1 MPDPVDRPAP
11 RPLAYEYDQHWSV
24 WAIPAGLI
32 ASFTLNV
39 AALKAPFM
47 MMKMFPDA
55 AEPYSIPHTIQLM
68 WSVLEVYWVAILITI
83 FSLIFPF
90 VKLIML
96 AVSWFV
102 PLPERTRGRL
112 LGLLGTLGRWS
123 LLDVFVTLVLI
134 VLAHDQGQ
142 LFVTDVK
149 SGLLMFMSAIVLAM
163 LTGDVAHHLHDRTRK
178 LPELEAKAG
187 IGGRWLAP
195 VVFLLIIGSAVSLAA
210 AFYLPFLQIT
220 AWFLSKQSYSI
231 LRTVETLWGDH
242 NRVFAIAV
250 FLFLLLAPVLRLA
263 LIVHASLMTGAP
275 KKLRRAMG
283 RLDLVSRWAALDVF
297 GLAIALFLVEGSN
310 LVPIETRGGVWGLVA
325 AIAINVVLGFTAG
338 HLLRGR
344 LRSLESAVPATS
356 NSS

>member
-1 MPDPVDRPAP
+1 MPALADRPAP

-47 MMKMFPDA
+47 MMKMFPSA

-96 AVSWFV
+96 AVVWFF
-102 PLPERTRGRL
+102 PLPERSRGRL

-163 LTGDVAHHLHDRTRK
+163 LTGDVAHHLHDRKRK
-178 LPELEAKAG
+178 LPELDAKARA
-187 IGGRWLAP
+187 GGRWLAP

-250 FLFLLLAPVLRLA
+250 FLFLLLAPVLRLG
-263 LIVHASLMTGAP
+263 LIAHASLMTSAP
-275 KKLRRAMG
+275 KKLRRAMV
-283 RLDLVSRWAALDVF
+283 RLDVVSRWAALDVF
-297 GLAIALFLVEGSN
+297 GLAIALFLAEGSN
-310 LVPIETRGGVWGLVA
+310 LVPIQTRGGVWGLVA
-325 AIAINVVLGFTAG
+325 AIAMNVALGFTAG
-338 HLLRGR
+338 QLLRSR
-344 LRSLESAVPATS
+344 VRRLESAAPSAS